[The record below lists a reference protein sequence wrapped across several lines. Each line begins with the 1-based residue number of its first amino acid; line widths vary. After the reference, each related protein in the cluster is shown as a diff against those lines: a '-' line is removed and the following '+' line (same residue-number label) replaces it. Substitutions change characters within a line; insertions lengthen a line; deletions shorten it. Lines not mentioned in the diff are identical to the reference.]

1 MTANSLSR
9 YILQEMNLKSCSL
22 TAVYLTPEI
31 RLKLLFNPK
40 IRQIYDKHRYFYKK
54 SEKILSYTICR
65 HKAVQFIN
73 IKDKNPCSK
82 PVLMNFAS
90 NLLNLTL
97 Y

>member
-1 MTANSLSR
+1 MEYGLIWNKVIGYFLPIT
-9 YILQEMNLKSCSL
+9 
-22 TAVYLTPEI
+22 
-31 RLKLLFNPK
+31 
-40 IRQIYDKHRYFYKK
+40 YFYKK

-90 NLLNLTL
+90 ILLNLTL